1 MARLATALAAVPLAL
16 TLVVSSTVDAP
27 AFAAPALAAPALGA
41 PALGAPA
48 LGASAVDGSALGGSA
63 AVAPGR
69 VGGVVVTRSAG
80 TGGSVVTHYTGTLA
94 DGATWIADVPGHWHG
109 ALILYSHGF
118 GTLAPAD
125 APSDAARQALLDR
138 GYALTGSSYDPN
150 GSLWA
155 LASATRDQFG
165 ALAAVSAL
173 IGRPQ
178 IAIALGT
185 SMGGLI
191 STQEAERAGGR
202 LDAVVSTC
210 GLLGGGIDLNNY
222 QLDGE
227 YALSRLLAPNQSIPL
242 VGYSSPADGATAAG
256 QLSAL
261 ATAAQSTAA
270 GRARVAL
277 GTALLNMPTW
287 SASQASPPAD
297 ATGIARAQYEW
308 LVPTLPFIVPARY
321 FIELSAGG
329 NASWNAGV
337 DYGALLAR
345 SPYRSTVVQ
354 LYRAAGLD
362 LRADLTDLTQ
372 HASVHA
378 DRPALVSLART
389 STLTGRLQVPT
400 LTVHTLYD
408 QLAPVEYENRYA
420 QQASGPLLRQAFV
433 ARRGHCAFTASELV
447 AAVEAAEHR
456 AVTGHWDG
464 TATTR
469 GLQSAALRTGL
480 GDAPAFVD
488 FRPGPLVSHRS
499 PW

>member
-173 IGRPQ
+173 IGRPR

-227 YALSRLLAPNQSIPL
+227 YALSRLLAPAQTIPL
-242 VGYSSPADGATAAG
+242 VGYASPADGA
-256 QLSAL
+256 
-261 ATAAQSTAA
+261 
-270 GRARVAL
+270 
-277 GTALLNMPTW
+277 
-287 SASQASPPAD
+287 AS
-297 ATGIARAQYEW
+297 
-308 LVPTLPFIVPARY
+308 
-321 FIELSAGG
+321 
-329 NASWNAGV
+329 
-337 DYGALLAR
+337 R
-345 SPYRSTVVQ
+345 S
-354 LYRAAGLD
+354 
-362 LRADLTDLTQ
+362 
-372 HASVHA
+372 
-378 DRPALVSLART
+378 
-389 STLTGRLQVPT
+389 
-400 LTVHTLYD
+400 
-408 QLAPVEYENRYA
+408 
-420 QQASGPLLRQAFV
+420 
-433 ARRGHCAFTASELV
+433 
-447 AAVEAAEHR
+447 
-456 AVTGHWDG
+456 
-464 TATTR
+464 ATT
-469 GLQSAALRTGL
+469 GLR
-480 GDAPAFVD
+480 
-488 FRPGPLVSHRS
+488 RHS
-499 PW
+499 PH

>member
-1 MARLATALAAVPLAL
+1 MARRTAALAAVPLTL
-16 TLVVSSTVDAP
+16 TLVLSPVA
-27 AFAAPALAAPALGA
+27 AAPALAAPGLATAGLAGPGLA
-41 PALGAPA
+41 GPGLA
-48 LGASAVDGSALGGSA
+48 
-63 AVAPGR
+63 APGR
-69 VGGVVVTRSAG
+69 AAPGLAAPGRAAPDRRGGAVAG
-80 TGGSVVTHYTGTLA
+80 HYTGTLP
-94 DGATWIADVPGHWHG
+94 DGATWVADVPEHWRG

-138 GYALTGSSYDPN
+138 GYALAGSSYDPS

-155 LASATRDQFG
+155 LASAVRDQFG
-165 ALAAVSAL
+165 TLAAVSTL
-173 IGRPQ
+173 IGRPRT
-178 IAIALGT
+178 AIALGT

-227 YALSRLLAPNQSIPL
+227 YAISRLLAPTQSIPL
-242 VGYSSPADGATAAG
+242 VRYSSPADGAAAAA
-256 QLSAL
+256 QLSTL
-261 ATAAQSTAA
+261 ATAAQSTPA

-297 ATGIARAQYEW
+297 AAGIARAQYEW
-308 LVPTLPFIVPARY
+308 LIATLPFIMPARY

-337 DYGALLAR
+337 DYRSLLAR
-345 SPYRSTVVQ
+345 SPYRSTVVS

-362 LRADLTDLTQ
+362 LHADLTDLTR
-372 HASVHA
+372 HASVRA
-378 DRPALVSLART
+378 DRPALISLART

-400 LTVHTLYD
+400 LTVHTVYD
-408 QLAPVEYENRYA
+408 QLAPVEFENRYA
-420 QQASGPLLRQAFV
+420 QQASGSLLRQAFV

-447 AAVEAAEHR
+447 AAVQAAEHR
-456 AVTGHWDG
+456 AVTGRWDG
-464 TATTR
+464 RATTR
-469 GLQSAALRTGL
+469 GLQAAALATGL
-480 GDAPAFVD
+480 GDTPAFVD

-499 PW
+499 PR